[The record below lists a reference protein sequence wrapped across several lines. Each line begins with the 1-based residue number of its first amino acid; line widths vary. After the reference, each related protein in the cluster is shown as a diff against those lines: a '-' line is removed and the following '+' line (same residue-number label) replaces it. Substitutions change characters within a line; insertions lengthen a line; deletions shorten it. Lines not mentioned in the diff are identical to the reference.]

1 VEGYVEQLGKDGRW
15 ADIDYED
22 QNRVSFPVMQTLGRA
37 EAIARAFRAD
47 DHPLKGDKRLSK
59 AVNLVIRDWMKN
71 RYSNPNWWFASIG
84 IPQSMGRI
92 GILMKGDL
100 EPEVFQYISAGVL
113 GRTRPKGKGQNLV
126 WISECVL
133 YGGLLRGDLGVVE
146 LASRYIKSTII
157 VGGRSGIQHDWSY
170 HLHGAQNQIGYGIA
184 FATDTARYAD
194 IFSNTVCA
202 LSNDQIALLAGFQN
216 EGLAWTIWR
225 GYLDV
230 NCLGRVVSRPG
241 ASTNRDRLHDVAEL
255 MARADPSSREVYQ
268 NFLKRNRDGGPNDLI
283 GNRYFWRS
291 DLMLHRASDWMV
303 STRMCSKRTIGA
315 ESSNDENLK
324 GYFTADGVTLFYL
337 QGNEYEEIFPAWD
350 WRRLPGTTCRQS
362 RPLPEMRRRLGGTT
376 DFVGG
381 LSHGDTGLAA
391 LDLNRD
397 RVLGKKSWF
406 YLDDAVVC
414 LGAAVRGEDDSPVAT
429 SINQCLLRG
438 EALEGP
444 GWFWHDSIGYVIPGK
459 QKVTCTKDRQ
469 TGKRSDLTAANVDP
483 STDQV
488 EADVY
493 SISIDHGKNPTNA
506 SYHYTVYPGISPEE
520 MTKKAD
526 EKEIQVLE
534 NTATAQ
540 VVFDDRNNRYFA
552 ALWKPGEVK
561 LNDGRSVKAD
571 RPCLVIFD
579 AATNALSVCDPTQ
592 LLVELR
598 LELTDSTPLRIILPK
613 APRLG
618 EAVRAKFS
626 PR

>member
-1 VEGYVEQLGKDGRW
+1 
-15 ADIDYED
+15 
-22 QNRVSFPVMQTLGRA
+22 
-37 EAIARAFRAD
+37 
-47 DHPLKGDKRLSK
+47 
-59 AVNLVIRDWMKN
+59 
-71 RYSNPNWWFASIG
+71 
-84 IPQSMGRI
+84 
-92 GILMKGDL
+92 
-100 EPEVFQYISAGVL
+100 
-113 GRTRPKGKGQNLV
+113 
-126 WISECVL
+126 
-133 YGGLLRGDLGVVE
+133 
-146 LASRYIKSTII
+146 

-170 HLHGAQNQIGYGIA
+170 HLHGAQNQIGYGIG
-184 FATDTARYAD
+184 FAIHTARYAN
-194 IFSNTVCA
+194 IFSDTICA
-202 LSNDQIALLAGFQN
+202 LSDDQLAVLAGFQN

-255 MARADPSSREVYQ
+255 MARADPANREVYQ
-268 NFLKRNRDGGPNDLI
+268 SFLKRNRDGGPNDLV

-324 GYFTADGVTLFYL
+324 GYFTADGVTLFYRT
-337 QGNEYEEIFPAWD
+337 GNEYEEIFPAWD
-350 WRRLPGTTCRQS
+350 WRRLPGTTCAHS
-362 RPLPEMRRRLGGTT
+362 DSLPAMPRRLAGTT

-381 LSHGDTGLAA
+381 LSHDAIGMCA
-391 LDLNRD
+391 LDYD
-397 RVLGKKSWF
+397 RENVFAKKSWF
-406 YLDDAVVC
+406 YLDDTVVC
-414 LGAAVRGEDDSPVAT
+414 LGSGIQADGDFPVST
-429 SINQCLLRG
+429 SVNQCLLRG
-438 EALEGP
+438 EALEGS

-469 TGKRSDLTAANVDP
+469 TGKWSDLTAAKIDP
-483 STDQV
+483 SIDRV

-520 MTKKAD
+520 MAKKAD

-540 VVFDDRNNRYFA
+540 VVFDGRNNRYFA
-552 ALWKPGEVK
+552 TLWKPGEVK
-561 LNDGRSVKAD
+561 LNDGRSLKAD
-571 RPCLVIFD
+571 QPCLVIFD
-579 AATNALSVCDPTQ
+579 AANNALSVCDPTQ
-592 LLVELR
+592 LLEELR
-598 LELTDSTPLRIILPK
+598 LELSDSTPLRIMLPK
-613 APRLG
+613 APTLG